1 MPRYTKIRDRVYNA
15 LGLGGLIV
23 GASLFIYAP
32 TYRDNNLP
40 SFIYAPTYRDNN
52 LPSQPIELRR
62 WEDVGIELS
71 SLIRENPESERIQG
85 LKKEK
90 ARLEQLRVQWER
102 DAEPVNVNF
111 FKMTL
116 FGYIFACESFWYL
129 LWLHKLDSLDSL
141 NES

>member
-40 SFIYAPTYRDNN
+40 S
-52 LPSQPIELRR
+52 QPIELRR

-71 SLIRENPESERIQG
+71 SLIRENPESEIIQG

-129 LWLHKLDSLDSL
+129 FWLHKLDSLDSL